1 MKHHHNPRY
10 SAPHSAN
17 SLPGVAHTRNQTMYH
32 LTKLWRT
39 WVSVFLIALL
49 AGATHADTSRQDF
62 TAARQVW
69 DTAGIHDYQFTLAQ
83 HCFCPAEE
91 AIRIVVRQ
99 DAVAS
104 ARYTPSGQSVNSD
117 RLNSLPSLSAIFQK
131 IEDGYA
137 RNAASIQLSL
147 NPEYG
152 YPERVFID
160 YTTMIADEELIYLI
174 QDFSR

>member
-1 MKHHHNPRY
+1 MLPIKTFLR
-10 SAPHSAN
+10 SCA
-17 SLPGVAHTRNQTMYH
+17 SL
-32 LTKLWRT
+32 
-39 WVSVFLIALL
+39 FLLALL
-49 AGATHADTSRQDF
+49 AGAAHGDTSRQDF

-99 DAVAS
+99 DTVAS
-104 ARYTPSGQSVNSD
+104 ASYTPSGQALSSD
-117 RLNSLPSLSAIFQK
+117 RLKSLPSLNAIFQK
-131 IEDGYA
+131 IEEGYA
-137 RNAASIQLSL
+137 RNAARIQLSL

-174 QDFSR
+174 RDFSR